1 MQITKSRFSRM
12 SKRFFIISIA
22 FLIIP
27 ALTALAAPKPQV
39 KGPITVTSGTLTADN
54 KAHTALFEKNVVA
67 KTPNM
72 TLYADSMLVFYTEQG
87 GNVSKIEAT
96 GNVKLYKDTRII
108 TAQKAVYFADADKV
122 VFTGE
127 PRAVDGENVVTGST
141 MTYFIAEDRSYV
153 ENSRVILKNG
163 GAH

>member
-1 MQITKSRFSRM
+1 ML
-12 SKRFFIISIA
+12 KRFFIISITLLV
-22 FLIIP
+22 FS
-27 ALTALAAPKPQV
+27 ALTASAAPKPQV
-39 KGPITVTSGTLTADN
+39 KGPITVTSETLTADN

-72 TLYADSMLVFYTEQG
+72 TLYADSMLVSYTEKG

-96 GNVKLYKDTRII
+96 GNVRLYKDTRII
-108 TAQKAVYFADADKV
+108 SSQKAVYFADEDKV

-153 ENSRVILKNG
+153 ENSKVILKNG
-163 GAH
+163 GAD